1 MLDNHSIS
9 GVHLCPVFLTDRC
22 FKPWPGDVLD
32 ISSTIS
38 CISLLGPQLVSK
50 QFKQT
55 WKGEGGGDVV
65 AVRGAECCL
74 PTQNGRGLPVT
85 SKPSW
90 ASG

>member
-55 WKGEGGGDVV
+55 WKGEGGGMLSLSVV
-65 AVRGAECCL
+65 LNVAFPLRMVVVCL
-74 PTQNGRGLPVT
+74 
-85 SKPSW
+85 
-90 ASG
+90 